1 MTNLDND
8 RLQSVAFQMIAARNS
23 RARQRVFQN
32 HILMAEIPGLSVKTL
47 ESLGFS
53 KDEIIAIKSRYLQ
66 AAEQEIK
73 KARECGIDM
82 IFKGEECYPDLLGE
96 IFDPPAFI
104 YTIGDKSVL
113 KSLKIAVVG
122 SRRPSSYGW
131 YCLNRIIPDLC
142 RAGLTIVS
150 GMAYGIDS
158 MSHRLA
164 VREHGRTIGVNP
176 GGLLHLYPPGN
187 QSLIDEI
194 AANGC
199 IIGEFPLDL
208 IPRPAYFPI
217 RNRIISG
224 MAQAVLVVEAAMRS
238 GSLITARL
246 ALEQNREVMA
256 VPGRIDSPLSLGTH
270 YLIQQGARLVAN
282 AGDILSEFGLE
293 IPGAGNPDSITI
305 SKKEKK
311 VLDLIPINEL
321 KDIDYFVDNLDFSVS
336 EIISLL
342 MGLMLK
348 NMVIEEAGGY
358 RRMK

>member
-1 MTNLDND
+1 MTNLDDD
-8 RLQSVAFQMIAARNS
+8 RLERIAFQLLSSRNS
-23 RARQRVFQN
+23 RARQRVIQN
-32 HILMAEIPGLSVKTL
+32 NIDLAEIPRLSVKIL

-53 KDEIIAIKSRYLQ
+53 REEILTIKSRYLQ
-66 AAEQEIK
+66 SAEQEIK
-73 KARECGIDM
+73 KAGECGIDM
-82 IFKGEECYPDLLGE
+82 VFKEDEFYPDLLGE

-104 YTIGDKSVL
+104 YTLGDKNTL
-113 KSLKIAVVG
+113 KNLKIAVVG
-122 SRRPSSYGW
+122 SRRPSAYGW
-131 YCLNRIIPDLC
+131 YCLSQIVPDLC

-217 RNRIISG
+217 RNRLISG
-224 MAQAVLVVEAAMRS
+224 MARAVLVVEAAMRS

-246 ALEQNREVMA
+246 ALEQNRDVMA
-256 VPGRIDSPLSLGTH
+256 VPGRIDSPLSRGTH
-270 YLIQQGARLVAN
+270 YLIQQGARLVAS
-282 AGDILSEFGLE
+282 AGDILPEFGLAS
-293 IPGAGNPDSITI
+293 PGSKNPEYIDI

-311 VLDLIPINEL
+311 VLDLIPVNEL
-321 KDIDYFVDNLDFSVS
+321 KDIDYFVENLDFSVS